1 METEMETRE
10 WFCEK
15 IEENKYSM
23 YRAALSI
30 LRSPEDAQDAQSEA
44 ICAAWEKLGT
54 LRDREKF
61 RPWIM
66 RILQNECYKLCRERK
81 NTVSLSDELP
91 SPEGNRAD
99 LPLWQAVTS
108 LPKDMRLPVVLFYY
122 DGMSIREISA
132 ATGLTPAAVKTR
144 LCRARKKLRE
154 KLTERGAE
162 DER

>member
-1 METEMETRE
+1 METRE

-15 IEENKYSM
+15 IEENKYSI

-44 ICAAWEKLGT
+44 ICTAWEKLDT

-81 NTVSLSDELP
+81 NTVSLLDDLP
-91 SPEGNRAD
+91 SPEEERTE

-108 LPKDMRLPVVLFYY
+108 LPDNMRLPVVLFYY
-122 DGMSIREISA
+122 DGMNIREISA
-132 ATGLTPAAVKTR
+132 STGITPAAVKTR

-154 KLTERGAE
+154 TLTERGDE
-162 DER
+162 DEH